1 MADQQDKRRR
11 LGARVWL
18 VVDGKKKRP
27 GVLWWIGEDTV
38 MLREDGAPGL
48 RGSRGA
54 TRENAGAS
62 WATPTTFRR
71 AFRELGVLALLRE
84 VPLRTLAV
92 LAAHHN
98 GVLAF
103 QQDNETRGC
112 SLMDGRQGCDPPVGV
127 AAAVIDPHA
136 LP

>member
-48 RGSRGA
+48 RGFAWSDKGERWG
-54 TRENAGAS
+54 
-62 WATPTTFRR
+62 F
-71 AFRELGVLALLRE
+71 
-84 VPLRTLAV
+84 
-92 LAAHHN
+92 
-98 GVLAF
+98 
-103 QQDNETRGC
+103 
-112 SLMDGRQGCDPPVGV
+112 VGQ
-127 AAAVIDPHA
+127 ADDDS
-136 LP
+136 